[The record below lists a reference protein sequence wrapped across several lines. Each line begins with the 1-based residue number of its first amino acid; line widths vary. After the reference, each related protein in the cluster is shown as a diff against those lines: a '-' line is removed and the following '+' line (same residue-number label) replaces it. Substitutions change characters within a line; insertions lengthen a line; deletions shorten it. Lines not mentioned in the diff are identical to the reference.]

1 MTDDTSRKDGLNNDP
16 QTDRRDSEA
25 PEGVNTS
32 QRHEDSQAQ
41 SVADDALAAH
51 KAEEAAEEIRQKRK

>member
-16 QTDRRDSEA
+16 QNDRRDSEA

-32 QRHEDSQAQ
+32 QRHEDAQAQ

-51 KAEEAAEEIRQKRK
+51 KAEEAAEESRQKRK